1 MALSRR
7 VLVLALCFLLICSLP
22 TASAFADGLNL
33 LRTDKEAVIYIEDY
47 ANSISNSD
55 VKYHIES
62 KQLINAFTKE
72 KSYALYTFLPSGY
85 AIYDEKSGVIEEMS
99 LEAEDPF
106 EKFLNAERYYGG
118 PMNYIAKIGNHFYL
132 GDQRIKL
139 SLADVRILTEKEQKT
154 VESRT
159 KIRAGSPVTY
169 DFFLSSSS
177 YFTTLLGNKFPD
189 NTTGVCTQ
197 VACAIMLGYYN
208 YTFHTVFVPSAY
220 EDGVGTT
227 HSFLSF
233 LQIFM
238 GTASSGLQNA
248 ANGLDS
254 YFSYIGL
261 LGPSANCDISNYSAV
276 FNRVAQRV
284 GQNKPTIIAMF
295 SSMGAPYNHSVVAYG
310 YRMELVNNRMSSASL
325 FVHNGWKNNKLGVY
339 SWDWFADSLYI
350 SH

>member
-22 TASAFADGLNL
+22 TASAFADRLNL

-139 SLADVRILTEKEQKT
+139 SLADVRILTEKSKK
-154 VESRT
+154 R
-159 KIRAGSPVTY
+159 
-169 DFFLSSSS
+169 
-177 YFTTLLGNKFPD
+177 
-189 NTTGVCTQ
+189 
-197 VACAIMLGYYN
+197 
-208 YTFHTVFVPSAY
+208 
-220 EDGVGTT
+220 
-227 HSFLSF
+227 
-233 LQIFM
+233 
-238 GTASSGLQNA
+238 
-248 ANGLDS
+248 
-254 YFSYIGL
+254 
-261 LGPSANCDISNYSAV
+261 
-276 FNRVAQRV
+276 
-284 GQNKPTIIAMF
+284 
-295 SSMGAPYNHSVVAYG
+295 
-310 YRMELVNNRMSSASL
+310 
-325 FVHNGWKNNKLGVY
+325 
-339 SWDWFADSLYI
+339 
-350 SH
+350 